1 MFYTAIVTP
10 DDGSLV
16 VTFPDAPGCVTQVD
30 AGEDVLAKATEA
42 LAGWL
47 EASLDAGDVV
57 SQPRG
62 DGRVPR
68 GSRALLVPVVPSSIA
83 LRIALREARV
93 ESGLTQT
100 ALARLLGISASAVQK
115 LERGLANPTLQTIDR
130 VAAALKRTPVV
141 ALVREGAREEY
152 AAVTRRVEKPK
163 KANEPKRRARPS
175 KASSGPTGKRRAR

>member
-1 MFYTAIVTP
+1 MFYTAIVSSE
-10 DDGSLV
+10 DGAFV
-16 VTFPDAPGCVTQVD
+16 VTFPEAPGCVTQVD

-62 DGRVPR
+62 RVRVPR
-68 GSRALLVPVVPSSIA
+68 GSRAMMVPVVPTAIA

-100 ALARLLGISASAVQK
+100 ALARLLGVSASAVQK
-115 LERGLANPTLQTIDR
+115 LERGVANPTLRTIDR

-141 ALVREGAREEY
+141 ALVREGARDEY
-152 AAVTRRVEKPK
+152 AAATRSVPGRRTQAA
-163 KANEPKRRARPS
+163 KAGATAK
-175 KASSGPTGKRRAR
+175 GKRRSR